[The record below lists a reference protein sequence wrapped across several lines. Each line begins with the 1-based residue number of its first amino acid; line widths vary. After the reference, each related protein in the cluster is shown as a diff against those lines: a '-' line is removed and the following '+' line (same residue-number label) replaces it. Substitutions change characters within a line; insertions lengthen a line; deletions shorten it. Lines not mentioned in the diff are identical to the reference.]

1 MERDYKIAALTRA
14 LQVLKLFDE
23 DSKRMTLTELSQK
36 AGINKSSMLRIL
48 TSFEAEGFIRYDA
61 DRRQY
66 SLGIEIFK
74 LANTAYEFVGI
85 QELAYPYVR
94 NAVEET
100 GLIGHLG
107 AVEDGHVVIISKVWP
122 KSMTDTLVMQSR
134 IGGVVPM
141 HCTGVGK
148 VLAAFSDHEQLE
160 RMLALCDFH
169 RYTDKTLCSREALL
183 PVLQQVRAQG
193 YAVNSEEHEPYI
205 KCVTYPI
212 FDYNNRI
219 VAAMSLTGIPQMY
232 GPEKEAQVH
241 KVLKSTVRLISNEL
255 GR

>member
-48 TSFEAEGFIRYDA
+48 TSFEAEGFIRYDT
-61 DRRQY
+61 DRKQY

-205 KCVTYPI
+205 K
-212 FDYNNRI
+212 
-219 VAAMSLTGIPQMY
+219 
-232 GPEKEAQVH
+232 
-241 KVLKSTVRLISNEL
+241 
-255 GR
+255 